1 MNKKLSLFLFC
12 CFSTSFT
19 FAQYSQKP
27 VSISTQWAKDVNDKN
42 AWQEYPRPQLVRDR
56 WLNLNGLWDY
66 KITAKG
72 NTVPSSFDGK
82 ILVPYSVESS
92 LSGVQK
98 PLLPDQELWYE
109 KLVNIPA
116 DWKGQDV
123 ILHFGAVDWQSTI
136 YINDKEIGQHTGGS
150 DPFSFNI
157 TSHLKPGVQKIL
169 VKVTDPT
176 DSYIQARGK
185 QVLNPQGFWYTAV
198 SGIWQT
204 VWLEPVHATS
214 ISYLNPVADIDNGK
228 IAFQIGLTKPQ
239 GNEIVEMTV
248 SHKNKEVK
256 KIRVPFNKIIE
267 MDMQNAAL
275 WSPDNPNLYKIKVN
289 LSRGGRVLDNFSSYF
304 TMRKISMGTDDRGYT
319 RIMLNNKPVFQW
331 GTLDQGWWPES
342 LLTPPSDAAMKYDME
357 VLKKMGF
364 NMIRK
369 HIKVEPARYYYH
381 ADTLGMLLWQDMPSG
396 FTKLNDPVNHIR
408 ADDPNDWVRPKK
420 SAEEFEAEWKS
431 IMDNLRFFGSIVVWV
446 PFNEGWGQYDT
457 KRITAWTQSHDPSR
471 LVDATSGWTD
481 RKVGHMYDAHQYP
494 GPAMEPAEE
503 HPGRAIVLGEFGGL
517 GWPVKGHL
525 WNEAKRNWGYRTFL
539 TEAEYKMQLNQ
550 IIRNLYPM
558 LSKGLSAA
566 IYTQTSDVE
575 GEVNGLMTYDRR
587 YNKISIDAMK
597 EMSEPLYHQ
606 YPKAR
611 ILIADSEI
619 KLSKMFTSN
628 VDEDKNWKT
637 LNSPDGRFKE
647 VSAPVKL
654 SKGQNIR
661 ALSNFTIE
669 QVPQKLAMKL
679 YGQGDLTVFLN
690 GQEIYNKKILT
701 RRHYDEFNI
710 SQYHHLIKPGDNV
723 LAFELK
729 KVEADSDF
737 DFGLYR
743 FD

>member
-1 MNKKLSLFLFC
+1 MLNQLS
-12 CFSTSFT
+12 
-19 FAQYSQKP
+19 FAQYTQKP
-27 VSISTQWAKDVNDKN
+27 VSISTQWAKDVNEKN
-42 AWQEYPRPQLVRDR
+42 AWQEYPRPQLIRDK

-66 KITAKG
+66 KILAQGSTAP
-72 NTVPSSFDGK
+72 TAFDGK
-82 ILVPYSVESS
+82 ILVPYSIESS

-98 PLLPDQELWYE
+98 PLMPEQELWYE
-109 KLVNIPA
+109 RFVALPA

-136 YINDKEIGQHTGGS
+136 YVNDKEVGKHTGGS
-150 DPFSFNI
+150 DSFSFNI
-157 TSHLKPGVQKIL
+157 TSFLKSGTQKIR
-169 VKVTDPT
+169 VMVTDPT
-176 DSYIQARGK
+176 DSYIQPRGK

-204 VWLEPVHATS
+204 VWLEPVNSTS
-214 ISYLNPVADIDNGK
+214 FSYLNPVPDIDNGK
-228 IAFQIGLTKPQ
+228 VVFDSGLSKAE
-239 GNEIVEMTV
+239 GNETLEMIV
-248 SHKNKEVK
+248 SYQNKELK
-256 KIRVPFNKIIE
+256 RIKIPFKSRFE
-267 MDMQNAAL
+267 LDMKNAAL
-275 WSPDNPNLYKIKVN
+275 WSPDAPNIYQIKVKLTRN
-289 LSRGGRVLDNFSSYF
+289 GNIIDSFSSYF

-319 RIMLNNKPVFQW
+319 RIMLNNQPLFQW

-357 VLKKMGF
+357 ILKKMGF

-381 ADTLGMLLWQDMPSG
+381 ADTMGMLLWQDMPSG
-396 FTKLNDPVNHIR
+396 FTKLNDPVNHLKF
-408 ADDPNDWVRPKK
+408 DDPKDWDRPKK

-457 KRITAWTQSHDPSR
+457 RRITEWTQKYDASR

-481 RKVGHMYDAHQYP
+481 RKVGHMFDAHQYP
-494 GPAMEPAEE
+494 GPAMEPAEDN
-503 HPGRAIVLGEFGGL
+503 PGRAIVLGEFGGL

-525 WNEAKRNWGYRTFL
+525 WNEEKRNWGYRTFV
-539 TEAEYKMQLNQ
+539 TEAEYKTQLNQ
-550 IIRNLYPM
+550 IIHNLYPL

-587 YNKISIDAMK
+587 YNKIAIDEMK
-597 EMSEPLYHQ
+597 KMSDPLFNQ
-606 YPKAR
+606 YTKAR
-611 ILIADSEI
+611 TVIEDSELKPSVI
-619 KLSKMFTSN
+619 FTSN
-628 VDEDKNWKT
+628 DNLGANWMT
-637 LNSPDGRFKE
+637 LNSSDSRLKKVLGPL
-647 VSAPVKL
+647 KL
-654 SKGQNIR
+654 TKGQNIW
-661 ALSNFTIE
+661 AISNFNMD
-669 QVPQKLAMKL
+669 QLPQKIALKL
-679 YGQGDLTVFLN
+679 YGQGDLKIYLN
-690 GQEIYNKKILT
+690 GTEIYNKRILT

-710 SQYHHLIKPGDNV
+710 SQYHELLKAGGNI

-729 KVEADSDF
+729 NVDANSDF

>member
-1 MNKKLSLFLFC
+1 VRKKLKLLLFC
-12 CFSTSFT
+12 YFLIQYS

-27 VSISTQWAKDVNDKN
+27 VSISSQWAKEVTDKN
-42 AWQEYPRPQLVRDR
+42 AWKEYPRPQLVRSK

-66 KITAKG
+66 KVLAKG
-72 NTVPSSFDGK
+72 SPTPSAFDGK
-82 ILVPYSVESS
+82 ILVPYSIESS

-98 PLLPDQELWYE
+98 PLLPEQELWYE
-109 KLVNIPA
+109 RTLTLPA

-123 ILHFGAVDWQSTI
+123 VLHFGAVDWQSSV
-136 YINDKEIGQHTGGS
+136 YVNDKEVGQHTGGS
-150 DPFSFNI
+150 DSFSFNI
-157 TSHLKPGVQKIL
+157 TSHLKPGTQKIR

-176 DSYIQARGK
+176 DSYIQPRGK

-204 VWLEPVHATS
+204 VWLEPVSPTY
-214 ISYLNPVADIDNGK
+214 ISYLNPVPDVDK
-228 IAFQIGLTKPQ
+228 ETIAFQSKLAKPQ
-239 GNEIVEMTV
+239 GNELLEMVV
-248 SHKNKEVK
+248 SYKNKEVK
-256 KIRVPFNKIIE
+256 KLKVPFSSNF
-267 MDMQNAAL
+267 DLDLRNAML
-275 WSPDNPNLYKIKVN
+275 WSPDDPNIYTIKVN
-289 LSRGGRVLDNFSSYF
+289 LSRNGKILDSFSSYF
-304 TMRKISMGTDDRGYT
+304 TMRKISLGTDDRGFT
-319 RIMLNNKPVFQW
+319 RIMLNNKPLFQW

-396 FTKLNDPVNHIR
+396 FTKLNDPVNHLKF
-408 ADDPNDWVRPKK
+408 DDPNDWARPKK
-420 SAEEFEAEWKS
+420 SADEFEAEWKS

-457 KRITAWTQSHDPSR
+457 KRITDWTQKYDPSR

-481 RKVGHMYDAHQYP
+481 RKVGHMFDAHQYP
-494 GPAMEPAEE
+494 GPAMEPAEDN
-503 HPGRAIVLGEFGGL
+503 PGRAIVLGEFGGL

-525 WNEAKRNWGYRTFL
+525 WNEDKRNWGYRTFV
-539 TEAEYKMQLNQ
+539 TEAEYKSELNQ
-550 IIRNLYPM
+550 IIHNLYPL

-587 YNKISIDAMK
+587 YNKIAIDAMK
-597 EMSEPLYHQ
+597 RISDSVFHQ
-606 YPKAR
+606 YLKAR
-611 ILIADSEI
+611 TIIEDSELKSSGMFVSTEAPGPDWTI
-619 KLSKMFTSN
+619 QDPSKSSFKKTTGPLKLK
-628 VDEDKNWKT
+628 
-637 LNSPDGRFKE
+637 
-647 VSAPVKL
+647 
-654 SKGQNIR
+654 KGQNIWS
-661 ALSNFTIE
+661 ANTFNADPLPE
-669 QVPQKLAMKL
+669 KLALKL
-679 YGQGDLTVFLN
+679 YGQGDLKVFLN
-690 GQEIYNKKILT
+690 GKEIYNKRILT

-710 SQYHHLIKPGDNV
+710 SQYHHLVKAGNNV
-723 LAFELK
+723 IAFELK
-729 KVEADSDF
+729 NVLADSDF

>member
-1 MNKKLSLFLFC
+1 MYKKPLIFLFC
-12 CFSTSFT
+12 CLLNQLS
-19 FAQYSQKP
+19 FAQYTQKP
-27 VSISTQWAKDVNDKN
+27 VSISTQWAKDVNEKN
-42 AWQEYPRPQLVRDR
+42 AWQEYPRPQLIRDK

-66 KITAKG
+66 KILAQGSTAP
-72 NTVPSSFDGK
+72 TAFDGK
-82 ILVPYSVESS
+82 ILVPYSIESS

-98 PLLPDQELWYE
+98 PLMPEQELWYE
-109 KLVNIPA
+109 RFVALPA

-136 YINDKEIGQHTGGS
+136 YVNDKEVGKHTGGS
-150 DPFSFNI
+150 DSFSFNI
-157 TSHLKPGVQKIL
+157 TSFLKSGTQKIR
-169 VKVTDPT
+169 VMVTDPT
-176 DSYIQARGK
+176 DSYIQPRGK

-204 VWLEPVHATS
+204 VWLEPVNSTS
-214 ISYLNPVADIDNGK
+214 FSYLNPVPDIDNGK
-228 IAFQIGLTKPQ
+228 VVFDSGLSKAE
-239 GNEIVEMTV
+239 GNETLEMIV
-248 SHKNKEVK
+248 SYQNKELK
-256 KIRVPFNKIIE
+256 RIKIPFKSRFE
-267 MDMQNAAL
+267 LDMKNAAL
-275 WSPDNPNLYKIKVN
+275 WSPDAPNIYQIKVKLTRN
-289 LSRGGRVLDNFSSYF
+289 GNIIDSFSSYF

-319 RIMLNNKPVFQW
+319 RIMLNNQPLFQW

-357 VLKKMGF
+357 ILKKMGF

-381 ADTLGMLLWQDMPSG
+381 ADTMGMLLWQDMPSG
-396 FTKLNDPVNHIR
+396 FTKLNDPVNHLKF
-408 ADDPNDWVRPKK
+408 DDPKDWDRPKK

-457 KRITAWTQSHDPSR
+457 RRITEWTQKYDASR

-481 RKVGHMYDAHQYP
+481 RKVGHMFDAHQYP
-494 GPAMEPAEE
+494 GPAMEPAEDN
-503 HPGRAIVLGEFGGL
+503 PGRAIVLGEFGGL

-525 WNEAKRNWGYRTFL
+525 WNEEKRNWGYRTFV
-539 TEAEYKMQLNQ
+539 TEAEYKTQLNQ
-550 IIRNLYPM
+550 IIHNLYPL

-587 YNKISIDAMK
+587 YNKIAIDEMK
-597 EMSEPLYHQ
+597 KMSDPLFNQ
-606 YPKAR
+606 YTKAR
-611 ILIADSEI
+611 TVIEDSELKPSVI
-619 KLSKMFTSN
+619 FTSN
-628 VDEDKNWKT
+628 DNLGANWMT
-637 LNSPDGRFKE
+637 LNSSDSRLKKVLGPL
-647 VSAPVKL
+647 KL
-654 SKGQNIR
+654 TKGQNIW
-661 ALSNFTIE
+661 AISNFNMD
-669 QVPQKLAMKL
+669 QLPQKIALKL
-679 YGQGDLTVFLN
+679 YGQGDLKIYLN
-690 GQEIYNKKILT
+690 GTEIYNKRILT

-710 SQYHHLIKPGDNV
+710 SQYHELLKAGGNI

-729 KVEADSDF
+729 NVDANSDF

>member
-1 MNKKLSLFLFC
+1 MLRKLLILLSCYFLNQ
-12 CFSTSFT
+12 FS

-27 VSISTQWAKDVNDKN
+27 VSISSPWAKDLTEKN
-42 AWQEYPRPQLVRDR
+42 AWKEYPRPQLIRDK

-66 KITAKG
+66 KIVAQGSAGPT
-72 NTVPSSFDGK
+72 SFDGK
-82 ILVPYSVESS
+82 ILVPYSIESS

-98 PLLPDQELWYE
+98 PLLPNQELWYE
-109 KLVNIPA
+109 KLVTIPS
-116 DWKGQDV
+116 DWTGQD
-123 ILHFGAVDWQSTI
+123 IFLHFGAVDWQSSV
-136 YINDKEIGQHTGGS
+136 YINDKEVGQHTGGS
-150 DPFSFNI
+150 DSFSFNI
-157 TSHLKPGVQKIL
+157 TSYLKPGTQKIRI
-169 VKVTDPT
+169 KVTDPT
-176 DSYIQARGK
+176 DSYIQPRGK

-204 VWLEPVHATS
+204 VWLEPVNSTS
-214 ISYLNPVADIDNGK
+214 LSYLNPVPDIDKGK
-228 IAFQIGLTKPQ
+228 VVFHSSLSKPQ
-239 GNEIVEMTV
+239 GKEMLEMSV
-248 SHKNKEVK
+248 SHDNKEVK
-256 KIRVPFNKIIE
+256 KIKIPFKNSFELE
-267 MDMQNAAL
+267 MKDAAL
-275 WSPDNPNLYKIKVN
+275 WSPDKPNIYNIKVN
-289 LSRGGRVLDNFSSYF
+289 LTRNGKVLDSFSSYF
-304 TMRKISMGTDDRGYT
+304 TMRKISLGTDDRGYT
-319 RIMLNNKPVFQW
+319 RIMLNNKPLFQW

-396 FTKLNDPVNHIR
+396 FTKLNDPVNHLKF
-408 ADDPNDWVRPKK
+408 DDPSDWDRPKK

-457 KRITAWTQSHDPSR
+457 KRITEWTQNYDPSR

-481 RKVGHMYDAHQYP
+481 RRVGHMFDAHQYP
-494 GPAMEPAEE
+494 GPAMEPAEDN
-503 HPGRAIVLGEFGGL
+503 PGRAIVLGEFGGL

-525 WNEAKRNWGYRTFL
+525 WNEEKRNWGYRTFV
-539 TEAEYKMQLNQ
+539 TEAEYKAQLNQ
-550 IIRNLYPM
+550 IIQNLYPL

-587 YNKISIDAMK
+587 YNKIAIDAMK
-597 EMSEPLYHQ
+597 RISDSLFNQ

-611 ILIADSEI
+611 TLIRDSEL
-619 KLSKMFTSN
+619 KPSSMYVSN
-628 VDEDKNWKT
+628 LDPGANWTT
-637 LNSPDGRFKE
+637 LNSPDSRFKK
-647 VSAPVKL
+647 VTGPLKL
-654 SKGQNIR
+654 TKGQDIWAMNNFNADQLPSKI
-661 ALSNFTIE
+661 AL
-669 QVPQKLAMKL
+669 KL
-679 YGQGDLTVFLN
+679 YGQGDLSIFLN
-690 GQEIYNKKILT
+690 GKEVYNKRILT

-710 SQYHHLIKPGDNV
+710 SPFRHLIKPGKNILTLELKNV
-723 LAFELK
+723 L
-729 KVEADSDF
+729 ADSDF